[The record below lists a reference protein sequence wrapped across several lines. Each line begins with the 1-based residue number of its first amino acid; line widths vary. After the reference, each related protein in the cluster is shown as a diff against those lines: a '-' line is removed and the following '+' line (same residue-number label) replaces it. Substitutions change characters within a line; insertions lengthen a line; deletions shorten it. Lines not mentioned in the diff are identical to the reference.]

1 MNAIILAAGMGTR
14 LRPFTEDI
22 PKCLVK
28 VNGTPI
34 IERQI
39 AFLKEKGIQDITIV
53 SGYKAKKLDYLRSEQ
68 GVDIIF
74 NENYCRYNNIYS
86 LYLVLDRFKDTYII
100 EGDVWMKQNCF
111 RTDLKVSTYLAC
123 WKESYQNEWGL
134 LTDNEQNVKSIQI
147 GDGSGYLM
155 SGISYWIKAD
165 CILLKE
171 KLRLKIAY
179 ENFQDL
185 YWDTIV
191 LEVMNKLTIKL
202 LPVKG
207 LYEIDTVDELRQIEK
222 GCLSSHI

>member
-14 LRPFTEDI
+14 LRPLTEDT

-28 VNGTPI
+28 VNGIPI

-53 SGYKAKKLDYLRSEQ
+53 SGYKAKRLDYLKSKQ
-68 GVDIIF
+68 GVDIVF
-74 NENYCRYNNIYS
+74 NKNYAQYNNIYS
-86 LYLVLDRFKDTYII
+86 LYLVLDRFEDTYVI

-155 SGISYWIKAD
+155 SGISYWIKTD

-171 KLRLKIAY
+171 KLRLKIEN

-191 LEVMNKLTIKL
+191 LEVMNNLTIKL
-202 LPVKG
+202 LPVKD